1 MENKQE
7 TLEQQQPQGWADVH
21 LHGGLSVNALI
32 DFLNI
37 LNQRVCTIENIVSV
51 PDAQGKHHSLTE
63 IYREQEK
70 AMQQAQNQNQP
81 TESAE

>member
-7 TLEQQQPQGWADVH
+7 ILEQQQLQGWADVH

-51 PDAQGKHHSLTE
+51 PDEQGRHHSLTE